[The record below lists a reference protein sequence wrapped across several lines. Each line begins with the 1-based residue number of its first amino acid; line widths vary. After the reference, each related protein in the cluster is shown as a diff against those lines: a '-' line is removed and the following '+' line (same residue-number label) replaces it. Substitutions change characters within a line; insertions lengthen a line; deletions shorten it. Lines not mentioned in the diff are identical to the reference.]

1 MNTGSSLHPALNG
14 EVTFDGDFARLHYQR
29 RLAHPPQKVW
39 SALTDPAQLKRWF
52 MASSVAIDGR
62 PGGSFET
69 VAGPAQMRAH
79 GRILTWDPP
88 RVYEYEWIADPIAD
102 ILPLGENA
110 PAHGHRPRANIPAIY
125 VHERVT
131 GMPERARRHL
141 LRLYIASTPLIWNY
155 YGLPLI
161 FTGKFLSLWPR
172 HERSLSK
179 RPCQSMLAADVR
191 TAAPLGLRGSRR

>member
-29 RLAHPPQKVW
+29 RMAHPPQRVW
-39 SALTDPAQLKRWF
+39 AALTDPAQLKKWF

-88 RVYEYEWIADPIAD
+88 RVYEYEWIADPVAD

-110 PAHGHRPRANIPAIY
+110 VVRWELTLVDGGTLLTLEHRKLHRQTSIGFAPGW
-125 VHERVT
+125 H
-131 GMPERARRHL
+131 
-141 LRLYIASTPLIWNY
+141 S
-155 YGLPLI
+155 
-161 FTGKFLSLWPR
+161 FLDR
-172 HERSLSK
+172 
-179 RPCQSMLAADVR
+179 LAAQLDDEPLPDWMQR
-191 TAAPLGLRGSRR
+191 FEAAKVNYPGWENSPKPG